1 MEYTA
6 ENSVIGYI
14 YNPNFTAELVFY
26 AVGNIDSI
34 YHYHANDVLGYIST
48 ERCLDNS
55 VIANIEGVPTN
66 DVKANIVVTEIPSN
80 DVTANLCYYD
90 VFASPNYVLA
100 SIAGWNT
107 NDVTANISA
116 PQGQGQWTLGRI
128 DEISCDNYVVA
139 NIQLENA
146 SIPEFVQNLTI
157 GASAQPGALTVYD
170 PVEQIQTVASGVVT
184 SRGIEYNARSYKAII
199 TTTSGTEGSFTN
211 FQEAINYVNG
221 LGGGDVLITEGL
233 YTMASGI
240 ILYDDIRLIG
250 QAYQNTILNFAGG
263 NYNITCSGTSSEYRR
278 YIGIE
283 NITISGAR
291 CHGRGVIDLSY
302 CQDVRI
308 KSCYFVDNYDSS
320 ALDVY
325 DIILN
330 NSIRASIERN
340 QQRHSY
346 KFISANNSTYVYV
359 MQNIVNYAYGPFFS
373 AYNVN
378 DFHIDSNHFG
388 AQSYVNPD
396 AGMINFNWGGRGTIS
411 NNGFA
416 DTLAAIIY
424 FQNGGECQI
433 VSNEIVSGGGA
444 DYNIWIVDSS
454 RFTITGNFLKV
465 AQGNAILCSNSD
477 YIAVTGNVFTDNNI
491 DYAFEADANCDR
503 VLLVG
508 NVFYHNP
515 GGGWSN
521 SSTNGY
527 TGGNTVNSI

>member
-1 MEYTA
+1 MEYTV
-6 ENSVIGYI
+6 ENSSIGYI
-14 YNPNFTAELVFY
+14 LAPRESVAANDV
-26 AVGNIDSI
+26 VGNINSTL
-34 YHYHANDVLGYIST
+34 YVVVNTVLG
-48 ERCLDNS
+48 N
-55 VIANIEGVPTN
+55 IALTWCYDHPVKASIAGSCWN
-66 DVKANIVVTEIPSN
+66 DVKASIVVTEIPTN
-80 DVTANLCYYD
+80 DVTGNICYYD
-90 VFASPNYVLA
+90 VFATPNDVKACIAGNLDNYVYA
-100 SIAGWNT
+100 S
-107 NDVTANISA
+107 ISA
-116 PQGQGQWTLGRI
+116 PSESGQWVLGRI
-128 DEISCDNYVVA
+128 DEISCLNDVCA
-139 NIQLENA
+139 NIQLA
-146 SIPEFVQNLTI
+146 SALIPDTVKNITI
-157 GASAQPGALTVYD
+157 GKTEQPGVLTVYD
-170 PVEQIQTVASGVVT
+170 PTEQVTTVASGVVT

-211 FQEAINYVNG
+211 FQEAINYVNS
-221 LGGGDVLITEGL
+221 LGGGDVLVTEGL

-240 ILYDDIRLIG
+240 VLYDDIRLIG
-250 QAYQNTILNFAGG
+250 QAYQNTILNFAHG
-263 NYNITCSGTSSEYRR
+263 NYNITCSGTATDYRR

-283 NITISGAR
+283 NVTISGAR
-291 CHGRGVIDLSY
+291 CHGRGVIDFSY

-330 NSIRASIERN
+330 DSIRAVIERN

-346 KFISANNSTYVYV
+346 KFISASNSTYIYAI
-359 MQNIVNYAYGPFFS
+359 QNIANNAYGPFFS

-388 AQSYVNPD
+388 AQDYVDVD

-416 DTLAAIIY
+416 DTLASVIY

-444 DYNIWIVDSS
+444 AYNIWIVDSS

-465 AQGNAILCSNSD
+465 AQGNAILCTNSD
-477 YIAVTGNVFTDNNI
+477 YIATTGNVFTDNNI
-491 DYAFEADANCDR
+491 DYAFEADADCDR

-521 SSTNGY
+521 SSTNAY